1 MNEYVVMTLSTNFL
15 PAYLRFKQL
24 AESFDQMSLSSKLD
38 HVERELLD
46 KLITAYYNNEFP
58 LMGDLTALKTIA
70 SQATLHARIKS
81 LIAKGFIDLVADDD
95 DSRKKHLVPTNLAL
109 MFYQNLSDALVKA
122 GSI

>member
-1 MNEYVVMTLSTNFL
+1 MSLSTKFL
-15 PAYLRFKQL
+15 PAYLRFVQL
-24 AESFDQMSLSSKLD
+24 AESFDQMNLSSKLD

-46 KLITAYYNNEFP
+46 RLITAYYNNEFP

-122 GSI
+122 GSNSIA